1 MAKSF
6 SIKIGA
12 DTKEFNKSL
21 RAADNQIR
29 TTTRL
34 GDALTKTLE
43 HKYDAKTAEQAQKQF
58 QKALSDTQDK
68 AEALRKQLI
77 HMEKAGEIDSNQY
90 RKLETDLAKATI
102 EASNLEKKIE
112 SLSKMKVDQL
122 SKGFTDLGGKI
133 EGAGKKIA
141 PFSAAAAGAIA
152 GAVKLSK
159 DAVAVG
165 DDIMTMSDQF
175 DMSIKSIQRWQY
187 VAMQTDVESAT
198 LLKAIQKTQ
207 AAFGEQATGGTT
219 AAVKA
224 LETLGLSYKNFDSNE
239 EMFQA
244 VIDSLSGIDDKT
256 IQVAY
261 ATDIL
266 GERFASALV
275 PMLQSKDAIAGY
287 IDEFEQVGYLSDEV
301 VQQLAELDNE
311 VNKVTAQF
319 EMAKTQ
325 LGVAMIP
332 IYERLIVILENYVI
346 PAIEKLADWFD
357 SLSPS
362 MQNTILGVL
371 ALIAAAAP
379 LLILV
384 GKMSTGIGGLIK
396 LFGKMKA
403 ASLSTAAGVAALVGA
418 LALGINLIADW
429 KNMSTVEK
437 ILKSLAVAAL
447 VAAAAMTVFH
457 ASWSVG
463 IAVGAIAAGVV
474 AGIAAIKAASK
485 EIGLEEEFSND
496 YERTSKGY
504 SQQELDE
511 VYNDIGYQQPT
522 ASQNSVSNSVVNNNS
537 NDVFNIY
544 IEANEYVSAEEV
556 ADIVSKKIATLSQSR
571 G

>member
-6 SIKIGA
+6 SIKVGA

-43 HKYDAKTAEQAQKQF
+43 HKYDAKSAEQAQKQF

-112 SLSKMKVDQL
+112 NLSKMKVDQL
-122 SKGFTDLGGKI
+122 SKGFTDLGSKI
-133 EGAGKKIA
+133 ESAGKKIA

-152 GAVKLSK
+152 GAVKLAK
-159 DAVAVG
+159 DAVEVG
-165 DDIMTMSDQF
+165 DEIMTLSDKY
-175 DMSIKSIQRWQY
+175 DMSTEAIQRWKY
-187 VAMQTDVESAT
+187 VAMQTDVESEQ
-198 LLKAIQKTQ
+198 LFKSMQKIQS
-207 AAFGEQATGGTT
+207 AFGEQAAGGTN

-224 LETLGLSYKNFDSNE
+224 LEALGLSYQNFDTNE
-239 EMFQA
+239 EAFQA
-244 VIDSLSGIDDKT
+244 TIATLSELEDRNL
-256 IQVAY
+256 QVAY

-266 GERFASALV
+266 GDRFAASLI
-275 PMLQSKDAIAGY
+275 PMLQSKDAIGDY
-287 IDEFEQVGYLSDEV
+287 IAEFEQVGYLSDEV

-319 EMAKTQ
+319 ELAKTQ

-332 IYERLIVILENYVI
+332 IYEKLVSLLEEYVI
-346 PAIEKLADWFD
+346 PAMEKLSNWFSD
-357 SLSPS
+357 LDPS
-362 MQNTILGVL
+362 TQKAIFGLLGV
-371 ALIAAAAP
+371 IAVAAP
-379 LLILV
+379 LLILI

-396 LFGKMKA
+396 LFGTMKT
-403 ASLSTAAGVAALVGA
+403 ASFATAVGVAALAGA
-418 LALGINLIADW
+418 LFLGLDLMNNW
-429 KNMSTVEK
+429 KDMSTIEK
-437 ILKSLAVAAL
+437 VLKSLAVAAL

-485 EIGLEEEFSND
+485 EIGVEDEFSND

-504 SQQELDE
+504 SQQELDN

-522 ASQNSVSNSVVNNNS
+522 ASQNSVSNSVVNNSS

-556 ADIVSKKIATLSQSR
+556 ADIVSKKIATLSQAR

>member
-6 SIKIGA
+6 SIKVGA
-12 DTKEFNKSL
+12 DTKEFNQSL
-21 RAADNQIR
+21 RATDNQIR
-29 TTTRL
+29 TTTKL

-43 HKYDAKTAEQAQKQF
+43 HKYDAKSAEQAQKQF

-68 AEALRKQLI
+68 AETLRKQLQ
-77 HMEKAGEIDSNQY
+77 HMEKAGEVDSNQY

-112 SLSKMKVDQL
+112 SLSKIKVDQL
-122 SKGFTDLGGKI
+122 SKGFTDLGSKI
-133 EGAGKKIA
+133 EGAGKKLA

-152 GAVKLSK
+152 GAVKLAK

-175 DMSIKSIQRWQY
+175 DMSTTAIQRWQY

-207 AAFGEQATGGTT
+207 GAFGEQATGGTT

-224 LETLGLSYKNFDSNE
+224 LEELGLSYRNFDSNE

-287 IDEFEQVGYLSDEV
+287 IDEFEEVGYLSDEV
-301 VQQLAELDNE
+301 VQQLADLDNE

-325 LGVAMIP
+325 LGVSLIP
-332 IYERLIVILENYVI
+332 IYERLIVILEENVI
-346 PAIEKLADWFD
+346 PAIEKLAAWFD

-371 ALIAAAAP
+371 ALIAVAAP

-384 GKMSTGIGGLIK
+384 GKMATGIGGLIK
-396 LFGKMKA
+396 LFGTMKA
-403 ASLSTAAGVAALVGA
+403 ASLSTAAGVAALAGA
-418 LALGINLIADW
+418 LFLGLDLMNNW
-429 KNMSTVEK
+429 KEMSTVEK

-485 EIGLEEEFSND
+485 EIGVEEEFTND
-496 YERTSKGY
+496 YGATSKGY
-504 SQQELDE
+504 SQQELDD

-522 ASQNSVSNSVVNNNS
+522 ASQNSVSNSVTNNSS

>member
-29 TTTRL
+29 TTTKL
-34 GDALTKTLE
+34 GDALIKTLE

-68 AEALRKQLI
+68 AEALRKQLE

-133 EGAGKKIA
+133 EGAGKKLS

-152 GAVKLSK
+152 GAAKLAK

-198 LLKAIQKTQ
+198 LLKAMQKTQ
-207 AAFGEQATGGTT
+207 AAFGEQAVGGTT

-244 VIDSLSGIDDKT
+244 VIDSLSAIDDQT

-301 VQQLAELDNE
+301 VQQLADLDNE

-332 IYERLIVILENYVI
+332 IYESLIAILDEKVI
-346 PAIEKLADWFD
+346 PAIEKLSNWFSD
-357 SLSPS
+357 LDPS
-362 MQNTILGVL
+362 TQKAIFGLLGV
-371 ALIAAAAP
+371 IAVAAP

-396 LFGKMKA
+396 LFGTMKA

-418 LALGINLIADW
+418 LALGVNLISDW

-463 IAVGAIAAGVV
+463 LAVGAIAAGVV

-496 YERTSKGY
+496 YEKTSKGY
-504 SQQELDE
+504 TQQELDN

>member
-29 TTTRL
+29 TTTKL

-68 AEALRKQLI
+68 AEALRKQLE

-122 SKGFTDLGGKI
+122 SKGFTDLGSKI
-133 EGAGKKIA
+133 EGAGKKIS

-152 GAVKLSK
+152 GAVKLAK

-165 DDIMTMSDQF
+165 DDIMTMADQF

-198 LLKAIQKTQ
+198 LLKAMQKTQ
-207 AAFGEQATGGTT
+207 AAFGEQAVGGTT

-244 VIDSLSGIDDKT
+244 VIDSLSGIDDQT

-332 IYERLIVILENYVI
+332 IYERLIAILENYVI
-346 PAIEKLADWFD
+346 PAIEKLAAWFD
-357 SLSPS
+357 NLSPS
-362 MQNTILGVL
+362 MQNTILGVS

-379 LLILV
+379 LLILI

-396 LFGKMKA
+396 LFGTMKA
-403 ASLSTAAGVAALVGA
+403 ASLSTAAGIAALVGA
-418 LALGINLIADW
+418 LALGINLISDW

-463 IAVGAIAAGVV
+463 LAVGAIAAGVV

-496 YERTSKGY
+496 YEKTSKGY
-504 SQQELDE
+504 TQQELDN